1 MSVIDINDYRENVTL
16 KNKII
21 IGIVLVII
29 IFIAIAVCAYIK
41 VDNFR
46 VWVDTYIFRKN
57 IENNDISYIDID
69 SSNNPSVYAFD
80 KYITVLEKNMLSMY
94 NSSGSK
100 TGEIEINVSNP
111 IYNSNSKYLCIAE
124 NRGNNLYLVS
134 GGNLLWQTSVD
145 GTIEKVNV
153 NKNGYVSVIEKG
165 TSYKNIIIIFNS
177 EGKELFK
184 TYLSSSIAVATD
196 ISGNNEHLAIAEVD
210 TTGAMIQSNIKVIS
224 IEKAKSDPTNSVE
237 HSISGE
243 AGELITNIKYQDKE
257 RLICIYDNSINLIE
271 NGKDSEILKL
281 ENKTIMADIKNKN
294 NIVYVREKSNNIFST
309 SRDVVIKNIQN
320 NNEINYAVDGTIKSL
335 QVYDSN
341 IVINLGTEAEFINTL
356 GWLQKKYRS
365 KQEISNIVLGSSIA
379 GIVYRDRVEIINL

>member
-1 MSVIDINDYRENVTL
+1 MSVIDINDYRKNVTL

-41 VDNFR
+41 VENFR
-46 VWVDTYIFRKN
+46 GWVDTYIFRKN
-57 IENNDISYIDID
+57 IENTDISYIDID

-80 KYITVLEKNMLSMY
+80 KYITVLEKNMLSIY

-124 NRGNNLYLVS
+124 NKGNNLYLVS

-237 HSISGE
+237 YSISGE

>member
-1 MSVIDINDYRENVTL
+1 MSVIDINKYRKNVTL
-16 KNKII
+16 KNKLI
-21 IGIVLVII
+21 IGIILII
-29 IFIAIAVCAYIK
+29 IILIIVATCTYIK
-41 VDNFR
+41 VDSFR
-46 VWVDTYIFRKN
+46 EWVDTYIFRKN
-57 IENNDISYIDID
+57 IENTDIACIDID

-100 TGEIEINVSNP
+100 TGEIEVNVSNP
-111 IYNSNSKYLCIAE
+111 IYNSNNKYLCIAE
-124 NRGNNLYLVS
+124 SKGNNIYLVS

-145 GTIEKVNV
+145 GTIEKINV

-196 ISGNNEHLAIAEVD
+196 ISGNNQHLAIAEVD
-210 TTGAMIQSNIKVIS
+210 TTGAMIQSNIKIIS

-237 HSISGE
+237 HSISGDT
-243 AGELITNIKYQDKE
+243 GELITNIKYQDKE
-257 RLICIYDNSINLIE
+257 KLICIYDNSINLIE

-309 SRDVVIKNIQN
+309 SRDLVIKNIQN
-320 NNEINYAVDGTIKSL
+320 NNEINYEVEGTIKYL
-335 QVYDSN
+335 QVYDAN

-356 GWLQKKYRS
+356 GWLQKKYKS
-365 KQEISNIVLGSSIA
+365 KQEISNIVLGSSVA
-379 GIVYRDRVEIINL
+379 GVVYRDRVEIINL